1 MKCVPREPDNP
12 KGSYRTGYLWG
23 SSLVLRK
30 WDDYQKSGLD
40 PMGWVTMVTV
50 GVMAAIV

>member
-1 MKCVPREPDNP
+1 MKCVPREPENP

-23 SSLVLRK
+23 LSLVVRK
-30 WDDYQKSGLD
+30 WDDYQKAG
-40 PMGWVTMVTV
+40 GWLTMVTV